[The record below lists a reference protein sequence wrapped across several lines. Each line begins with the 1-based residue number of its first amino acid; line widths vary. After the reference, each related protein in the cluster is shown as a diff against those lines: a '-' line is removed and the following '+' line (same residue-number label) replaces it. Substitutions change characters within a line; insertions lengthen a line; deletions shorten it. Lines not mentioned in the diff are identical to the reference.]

1 MNLRILSTRKEQQP
15 LLRKRV
21 QRKVDVSRL
30 GMALLLVTVVVGLLP
45 VSSFFS
51 AVQAQTLHRYDISF
65 DHAVHHEA
73 TIAVEFPNVD
83 EQPLQ
88 VRMSR
93 TSPGRYAIHNFA
105 KNVYQVKAF
114 DSQGNPLEVQ
124 RPNPQ
129 QWDVLGHDG
138 FVRFE
143 YTLFA
148 NRGDGTYS
156 QVDESHAHLN
166 IPATFVYARNYMHRP
181 IELKVQV
188 PEGSNWKVATQ
199 LKELD
204 PSTFYAPNGYYFID
218 SPIEMSDYHLRERM
232 VDGQLIQL
240 ALHTPASDSEVNAY
254 FAKVMAIVEAQ
265 RDVFGELPEFDFG
278 RYTFLSCYM
287 PQASGDGMEH
297 RNSTIVTNRKP
308 MEEPLAETS
317 IGTISHE
324 FFHAWNVERI
334 RPASLEPF
342 DFEEANM
349 SGALW
354 FAEGFTSYYTNL
366 ILARAGIMTPE
377 EYIQSLNRTLNY
389 VMLSPGQDFFNPIEM
404 SYRAPFVDA
413 ATAIDPDN
421 NTNIFISYYS
431 YGSLLG
437 LALDLKLR
445 TETTQ
450 TLDDYMRT
458 LWAQYGKNEQAY
470 TLKDLEGT
478 LAELAGDSLAQ
489 SFFERHIYNSDMPD
503 MKELL
508 SRVGVSLDLAA
519 ANAPYLGVSS
529 RWNPASEAWELTSD
543 PRKGSPAYISG
554 LNRGDFI
561 TSVAGLGLDAERSLD
576 DVVSGRRVGQQ
587 LEVEYR
593 RWGLSKSTTV
603 VLQADP
609 SMQASVM
616 RRPSKEQ
623 KQAFDSWVS
632 TKE

>member
-1 MNLRILSTRKEQQP
+1 MKQATRSTRKNQTYKQVE
-15 LLRKRV
+15 LLKKRV
-21 QRKVDVSRL
+21 GGLSIVAV
-30 GMALLLVTVVVGLLP
+30 MIVGLMS
-45 VSSFFS
+45 VSGLVSK
-51 AVQAQTLHRYDISF
+51 AQAQTLHGYEISF
-65 DHAVHHEA
+65 ENAVHHEA
-73 TIAVEFPNVD
+73 SIAVEFPNVD

-105 KNVYQVKAF
+105 KNVYGVKAF
-114 DSQGNPLEVQ
+114 DSQGNELEVQ

-181 IELKVQV
+181 IELKVNL
-188 PEGSNWKVATQ
+188 PEGLNWKVATQ
-199 LKELD
+199 LKTLT
-204 PSTFYAPNGYYFID
+204 PTTFYAPDAYYFMD

-240 ALHTPASDSEVNAY
+240 ALHTPASDTEVNAY

-265 RDVFGELPEFDFG
+265 REVFGELPEFDFG

-366 ILARAGIMTPE
+366 ILARAGIITAE
-377 EYIQSLNRTLNY
+377 EYVQGLSRTLNY
-389 VMLSPGQDFFNPIEM
+389 VMLSPGQQFFNPIEM

-421 NTNIFISYYS
+421 NTNTFISYYS

-437 LALDLKLR
+437 LALDVTLR
-445 TETTQ
+445 TETSVN
-450 TLDDYMRT
+450 LDDYMRT
-458 LWAQYGKNEQAY
+458 LWSHYGKKEQPY
-470 TLKDLEGT
+470 SLKDLEAT
-478 LAELAGDSLAQ
+478 LAEMVGDSLAQ
-489 SFFERHIYNSDMPD
+489 SFFEHHIYDSQMPD
-503 MKELL
+503 MAEMLA
-508 SRVGVSLDLAA
+508 RVGVELTPVAENEA
-519 ANAPYLGVSS
+519 YIGVSS
-529 RWNPASEAWELTSD
+529 RWNGDEEAWEIVSD
-543 PRKGSPAYISG
+543 PQIGSPAYLAG
-554 LNRGDFI
+554 LNRGDLVQ
-561 TSVAGLGLDAERSLD
+561 TLAGLGLSSERSID
-576 DVVSGRRVGQQ
+576 EVVASKRVGQT
-587 LEVEYR
+587 LDVEFR
-593 RWGLSKSTTV
+593 RWGVPKEASV
-603 VLQADP
+603 ILQANP
-609 SMQASVM
+609 RMQTSIM
-616 RRPSKEQ
+616 RRASREQ
-623 KQAFDSWVS
+623 KDAMEAWIQSRD
-632 TKE
+632 E